1 VGMGV
6 LPLEFAPGLTRHTL
20 ALDGSEQFSIA
31 EPQEMENLTASELV
45 VTRTDG
51 REERY
56 PVRVR
61 IDTAEEM
68 QWYRAGGILP
78 YVLHQLTP

>member
-1 VGMGV
+1 MGV
-6 LPLEFAPGLTRHTL
+6 LPLEFAPGLTRHML
-20 ALDGSEQFSIA
+20 ALDGSEQFSIE
-31 EPQEMENLTASELV
+31 EPQEIENLTASELV

-61 IDTAEEM
+61 IDTAEVL
-68 QWYRAGGILP
+68 QWYRTGGILP
-78 YVLHQLTP
+78 YVLHQITP